1 MSKNFC
7 YENPY
12 NVTGIIKIV
21 GWWETPNK
29 ICKDKNIGTKKVTDI
44 ET

>member
-1 MSKNFC
+1 MSKNDF

-12 NVTGIIKIV
+12 SVIGTIKIV

-29 ICKDKNIGTKKVTDI
+29 ICTDKNIGTKKVADI